1 LSGTPYGGFRDMI
14 PKIGMTLGVN
24 RSLGQVEYFGVAP
37 VKTTRTARHATSS
50 TVTQRGRRYVRTLPQ
65 AARQRQPHGRDL
77 GHAADSHGKGL
88 RIDAP
93 QGIHFSIW
101 PYSAEQIA
109 ATRHDNELRE
119 DDYWTVNLDH
129 KISGLGSNSWGS
141 EVLDSYRVYL
151 EQFSY
156 SSDLVSA
163 NKENGQ

>member
-1 LSGTPYGGFRDMI
+1 MDVI
-14 PKIGMTLGVN
+14 WATL
-24 RSLGQVEYFGVAP
+24 
-37 VKTTRTARHATSS
+37 
-50 TVTQRGRRYVRTLPQ
+50 
-65 AARQRQPHGRDL
+65 
-77 GHAADSHGKGL
+77 ADSHGKGL

-129 KISGLGSNSWGS
+129 KISGLGSNSGVPKCWTPIAS
-141 EVLDSYRVYL
+141 TL

-156 SSDLVSA
+156 ILTLSA
-163 NKENGQ
+163 LNKENGQ